1 LTGVC
6 LRQQPVGFALI
17 RDRPLVFGRSGLLYP
32 PACRRIPLPTGC
44 LSPTPPPIPGSPGRS
59 PGISVPGARDTFL
72 DEADIQHGD
81 DIEERIYQAANESQ
95 ELLVLL
101 TPWAITRPYIW
112 MEIGLFWGAG
122 KRIVGVLHGLS
133 QQELATDGRIPLLL
147 KRGKMLDINRIDGY
161 FDELEERVKARE
173 TLP

>member
-1 LTGVC
+1 MQADTSSYRVFISHATTDTWVA
-6 LRQQPVGFALI
+6 RQIAGHI
-17 RDRPLVFGRSGLLYP
+17 RAR
-32 PACRRIPLPTGC
+32 
-44 LSPTPPPIPGSPGRS
+44 
-59 PGISVPGARDTFL
+59 GADTFL